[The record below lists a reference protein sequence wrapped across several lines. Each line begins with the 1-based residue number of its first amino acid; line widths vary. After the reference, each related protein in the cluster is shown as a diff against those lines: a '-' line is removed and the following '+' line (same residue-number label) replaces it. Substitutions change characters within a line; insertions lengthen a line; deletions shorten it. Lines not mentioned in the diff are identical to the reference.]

1 MTTQH
6 TRMVTLQIRLSENLL
21 QRIDAYRDSLTMNPS
36 RSMVIRFLVEN
47 AMAILETEREK
58 DGQDC

>member
-1 MTTQH
+1 
-6 TRMVTLQIRLSENLL
+6 MVTLQIRLSENLL